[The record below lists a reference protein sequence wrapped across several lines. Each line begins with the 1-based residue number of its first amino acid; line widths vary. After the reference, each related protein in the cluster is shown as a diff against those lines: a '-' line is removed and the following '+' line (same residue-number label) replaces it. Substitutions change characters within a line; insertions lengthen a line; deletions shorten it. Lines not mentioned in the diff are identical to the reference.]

1 MLKLGKYSVPKITDN
16 EVRFGAYYIHNE
28 IRSKKARDVDNGLPT
43 KNVTTN
49 IAKWMLNPNRND
61 LQGIDTKKRSV
72 PKGYSQRKGKN
83 AANKLM
89 NAFWDQ
95 K

>member
-1 MLKLGKYSVPKITDN
+1 
-16 EVRFGAYYIHNE
+16 
-28 IRSKKARDVDNGLPT
+28 LPT